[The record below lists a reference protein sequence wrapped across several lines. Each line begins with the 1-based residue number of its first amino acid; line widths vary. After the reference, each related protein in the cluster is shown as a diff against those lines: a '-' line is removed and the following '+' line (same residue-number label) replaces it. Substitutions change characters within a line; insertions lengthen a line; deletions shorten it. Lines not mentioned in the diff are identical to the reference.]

1 MPKICHFSSN
11 IASNIAKFGW
21 KFRIKSPILFNKVL
35 KIGVSLFFR
44 DRLQILLLIISEF
57 KRIH

>member
-35 KIGVSLFFR
+35 KIGASLFFR
-44 DRLQILLLIISEF
+44 DRLQTCF
-57 KRIH
+57 W